1 VSRIAYTNPQASRPD
16 VGSLGPKSPER
27 SEVSRKIRQAAAIP
41 LVISLGAQWV
51 FFIVYWI
58 PEVNHFPAHDLWL
71 TQLAPL
77 ASAALTSDGQPQ
89 VQAQN
94 GQWGLPA
101 LVLLV
106 CAFALFWLSRT
117 RHWLGRTA
125 MLAPA
130 ALGLVA
136 ALTIV
141 IGLAVRG
148 TLSSSLIGVM
158 LLIVWVFSAGYAA
171 LHGLLDNLGP
181 LPPKTWYSGLPLLAV
196 YAVVAAAPA
205 AVGRWLFA
213 PDLRDAGARLQANT
227 VALSR
232 AALWTSSTVWLYL
245 TGLLVGV
252 AVWVAYQAWPPRREM
267 AFVGRSLIVAGIL
280 IITAAIGW
288 PATTQ
293 ANKRVNELTYASP
306 AEEVHF
312 TCGAWILDQATAVS
326 QQQEPAKTL
335 VITGFSC
342 RTVTAFSGYQ
352 QLSTHTLPVSL
363 SPVIAHTPEG
373 AKISGRIVAA
383 QYGDVLVVAG
393 SNRFDVNTNNLLGI
407 GLTDSAEL
415 WRYSCEHGPPMG
427 VRFANVPGGD
437 NPAEGH
443 ITMGEVGPV
452 AVISCQHQLV
462 SINPTTGP
470 PR

>member
-1 VSRIAYTNPQASRPD
+1 VTKIAYTNPQAGRPD

-27 SEVSRKIRQAAAIP
+27 AEVSRKIRQAATIP
-41 LVISLGAQWV
+41 LVISLGAHWV

-58 PEVNHFPAHDLWL
+58 PEVGHFPAHNLWL

-77 ASAALTSDGQPQ
+77 ASVALTSHGQPQ

-101 LVLLV
+101 LALLV

-117 RHWLGRTA
+117 RHWLGRTM

-130 ALGLVA
+130 ALGLIA
-136 ALTIV
+136 ALTII

-148 TLSSSLIGVM
+148 SLSSSMVGVM
-158 LLIVWVFSAGYAA
+158 LLIAWVFSAGYAA
-171 LHGLLDNLGP
+171 LHGFLDNLGP

-196 YAVVAAAPA
+196 YAIIAAGPV

-213 PDLRDAGARLQANT
+213 PELRVAGARLQGNT
-227 VALSR
+227 VALNR
-232 AALWTSSTVWLYL
+232 AALLTSSTVLLYI
-245 TGLLVGV
+245 TGLLIGV
-252 AVWVAYQAWPPRREM
+252 AIWVAYQAWPPRREM
-267 AFVGRSLIVAGIL
+267 AFVGRIFIVVGIL

-293 ANKRVNELTYASP
+293 ANKRVNDLTYASP
-306 AEEVHF
+306 ADEVHF
-312 TCGAWILDQATAVS
+312 TCGSWILDQPTSVS
-326 QQQEPAKTL
+326 QQREPAKTL
-335 VITGFSC
+335 VITGFTC

-363 SPVIAHTPEG
+363 SPVTAHTPEG
-373 AKISGRIVAA
+373 ARISGRIVAA

-393 SNRFDVNTNNLLGI
+393 TNRFDTGANHLLGI

-415 WRYSCEHGPPMG
+415 WRYDCKHGPPMG

-443 ITMGEVGPV
+443 ITQGEASPE
-452 AVISCQHQLV
+452 AVVSCQGQLL

-470 PR
+470 P

>member
-1 VSRIAYTNPQASRPD
+1 VSKIVYANPLAARPD
-16 VGSLGPKSPER
+16 VGSLGPATPER
-27 SEVSRKIRQAAAIP
+27 AEVSRKIRQAATIP

-51 FFIVYWI
+51 FFIIYWI
-58 PEVNHFPAHDLWL
+58 PEVSHFPAHDLWL

-77 ASAALTSDGQPQ
+77 ASVALTSEGQPQ
-89 VQAQN
+89 VEAQN

-136 ALTIV
+136 ALVIV

-148 TLSSSLIGVM
+148 TLSSSMLGVL
-158 LLIVWVFSAGYAA
+158 LLITWVFSAGYAA
-171 LHGLLDNLGP
+171 LHGFLDNLGP
-181 LPPKTWYSGLPLLAV
+181 LPPKTWHSGLPLLAL
-196 YAVVAAAPA
+196 YAIIAAAPT

-213 PDLRDAGARLQANT
+213 PELRDAAARLQENT
-227 VALSR
+227 VALR
-232 AALWTSSTVWLYL
+232 GAALWTSCTILLYL
-245 TGLLVGV
+245 SGLLVGV
-252 AVWVAYQAWPPRREM
+252 AVWVAYQAWPPRREL
-267 AFVGRSLIVAGIL
+267 AFIGRSLIVIGIL
-280 IITAAIGW
+280 IITAAVGW

-293 ANKRVNELTYASP
+293 AAKRVTELTYASP
-306 AEEVHF
+306 ADEVHF
-312 TCGAWILDQATAVS
+312 SCGSWILDQPTTVS
-326 QQQEPAKTL
+326 QQKEPAKTL
-335 VITGFSC
+335 VITGFTC

-352 QLSTHTLPVSL
+352 QLSTHTLQVSL
-363 SPVIAHTPEG
+363 SPVIAHTPDG

-393 SNRFDVNTNNLLGI
+393 SDHFDANANQLLGI

-415 WRYSCEHGPPMG
+415 WPYSCEDGAMG

-443 ITMGEVGPV
+443 ITQGEAGPEV
-452 AVISCQHQLV
+452 VVSCDGQILN
-462 SINPTTGP
+462 INPTTGP
-470 PR
+470 

>member
-1 VSRIAYTNPQASRPD
+1 VSKIAYTNPQAARPD

-27 SEVSRKIRQAAAIP
+27 AEVSRKIRQAATIP

-58 PEVNHFPAHDLWL
+58 PEVSHFPAHDLWL

-77 ASAALTSDGQPQ
+77 ASVALTSDGQPQ

-136 ALTIV
+136 ALTII
-141 IGLAVRG
+141 IGLAVSG
-148 TLSSSLIGVM
+148 TLSSSIVGVL
-158 LLIVWVFSAGYAA
+158 LLITWVFSAGYAA
-171 LHGLLDNLGP
+171 LHGFLDNLGP
-181 LPPKTWYSGLPLLAV
+181 LPPKTWHSGLPLLAV

-213 PDLRDAGARLQANT
+213 PELREAGARLQSNT
-227 VALSR
+227 VALSG
-232 AALWTSSTVWLYL
+232 AALWTSSTVLLYL
-245 TGLLVGV
+245 TGLLIGV

-267 AFVGRSLIVAGIL
+267 AFIGRGLIVVGIL

-293 ANKRVNELTYASP
+293 ASKRVTELTYASP

-312 TCGAWILDQATAVS
+312 TCGSWILDQPTTVS
-326 QQQEPAKTL
+326 QQAEPAKTL

-363 SPVIAHTPEG
+363 SPVIAHTPDG
-373 AKISGRIVAA
+373 ARISGRIVAA

-393 SNRFDVNTNNLLGI
+393 TNRFDGNANHLLGI

-415 WRYSCEHGPPMG
+415 WRFPCKYGPPLG

-437 NPAEGH
+437 NPAAGH
-443 ITMGEVGPV
+443 ITQGEVAPDVV
-452 AVISCQHQLV
+452 AACQGQLV
-462 SINPTTGP
+462 QINPATGP
-470 PR
+470 R

>member
-1 VSRIAYTNPQASRPD
+1 MTKITYTNPRAARPE
-16 VGSLGPKSPER
+16 VGSLGPSTAER
-27 SEVSRKIRQAAAIP
+27 AEDSRKIRIAATIP

-51 FFIVYWI
+51 FFIHYWI
-58 PEVNHFPAHDLWL
+58 PETSAFPAHELWL
-71 TQLAPL
+71 TQLSPL
-77 ASAALTSDGQPQ
+77 ASAALTSEGQPQ

-136 ALTIV
+136 ALASVIALAVKGEVRSTIV
-141 IGLAVRG
+141 
-148 TLSSSLIGVM
+148 GVA
-158 LLIVWVFSAGYAA
+158 LLITWVWSASYAA
-171 LHGLLDNLGP
+171 LHGFLDNLAP
-181 LPPKTWYSGLPLLAV
+181 TPPKTWHSGLPLLAA
-196 YAVVAAAPA
+196 YAIIGLAPT

-213 PDLRDAGARLQANT
+213 PELRDAAAALQNNTEALRL
-227 VALSR
+227 
-232 AALWTSSTVWLYL
+232 AALWTSSTALLYL
-245 TGLLVGV
+245 CGLLIGV
-252 AVWVAYQAWPPRREM
+252 AVWVAYQAWPPRRNA
-267 AFVGRSLIVAGIL
+267 AFLGRCLIVIGIL
-280 IITAAIGW
+280 IVTGAVGW
-288 PATTQ
+288 PAT
-293 ANKRVNELTYASP
+293 ALAEKRVDQLTYASP

-312 TCGAWILDQATAVS
+312 TCGSWILDQPTAVTR
-326 QQQEPAKTL
+326 QREPAKTL
-335 VITGFSC
+335 VINGFTC

-363 SPVIAHTPEG
+363 APVIARTPEG
-373 AKISGRIVAA
+373 ATISGRIVAA

-393 SNRFDVNTNNLLGI
+393 SDRFNAHANELLGI

-437 NPAEGH
+437 NPANGY
-443 ITMGEVGPV
+443 ITQGEVAPEVV
-452 AVISCQHQLV
+452 ASCNGQIV
-462 SINPTTGP
+462 RINPMTGP
-470 PR
+470 G